1 MSAGI
6 YARLQGYETVI
17 YEMHSMCGGECA
29 GWDRKGFHFDGCIHW
44 LIGSKPG
51 TDMNKLWH
59 EVGALDDSVHN
70 VTHDIFAVLNIHGKK
85 VKIYC
90 DADRLN
96 KHFKEIAPEDKEA
109 IDKMTADI
117 KGFSK
122 IQIDTSKPYDMYGI
136 KDNIQMIK
144 KMLPVMGLLK
154 KCEKISTK
162 DYIDQFKNEAL
173 KTALS
178 SIVPL
183 EHKATALISTLNTL
197 HEKDGGWPSGGSREF
212 AKRMEKKFLALGGK
226 IKYNSRVEDIII
238 EGNKAKGIRLQ
249 DNSGQFSDY
258 IISSADGYHTLF
270 ELLKG
275 KYLDKDQVAL
285 YADNKRYPVFSSVM
299 VSMGIDCDLS
309 KHPHSN
315 IFMMDE
321 PIDAG
326 GILHE
331 YIGLKHY
338 CFEPSFAPKG
348 QSVLNAFLYSDY
360 DWWKKISA
368 DKRGYK
374 EQKDRISSE
383 VIALVEKVY
392 PETKNN
398 IKAVDVATP
407 LTYQRY
413 CNAYKGAWMS
423 HVPTPGGKIR
433 FLSGKIKGLDNFFM
447 AGQWTM
453 PPGGL
458 PTAAVTGK
466 WVIQRITA
474 LDKTE

>member
-6 YARLQGYETVI
+6 YARIRGYEAVI
-17 YEMHSMCGGECA
+17 YEKHATCGGECT

-59 EVGALDDSVHN
+59 EVGALDDSVQTL
-70 VTHDIFAVLNIHGKK
+70 THDVFAVLHIQAKK
-85 VKIYC
+85 VNIYC
-90 DADRLN
+90 DADRSN
-96 KHFKEIAPEDKEA
+96 KHFKEIAPEDTVA
-109 IDKMTADI
+109 IDRMTAHI

-122 IQIDTSKPYDMYGI
+122 IQIDTSKPYDMYSL

-144 KMLPVMGLLK
+144 KMLPVMPLLK
-154 KCEKISTK
+154 KCESISAK

-183 EHKATALISTLNTL
+183 EHKATSLISTLNTL
-197 HEKDGGWPSGGSREF
+197 HEKDGGWPAGGSRAF
-212 AKRMEKKFLALGGK
+212 AKRMEKKFFALGGQ
-226 IKYNSRVEDIII
+226 IKYKSSVEDIII
-238 EGNKAKGIRLQ
+238 DRNKAIGIKLQ
-249 DNSGQFSDY
+249 DHTEQFADY
-258 IISSADGYHTLF
+258 IISTADGYHTLF
-270 ELLKG
+270 ELLNG
-275 KYLDKDQVAL
+275 KYLDKDQLTL
-285 YADNKRYPVFSSVM
+285 YTDKKRYPVFSSVL

-309 KHPHSN
+309 KYPHSN
-315 IFMMDE
+315 IFMLEQPLDS
-321 PIDAG
+321 G
-326 GILHE
+326 GITHT

-348 QSVLNAFLYSDY
+348 QSVLHAFLYSDY
-360 DWWKKISA
+360 DWWKKVST
-368 DKRGYK
+368 DKKSYK

-407 LTYQRY
+407 LTYARY

-423 HVPTPGGKIR
+423 HVPTPGSKIR
-433 FLSGKIKGLDNFFM
+433 FLSGKIKGLDHFFM
-447 AGQWTM
+447 AGQWIM

-458 PTAAVTGK
+458 PTAVVTGK
-466 WVIQRITA
+466 WVIQRIA
-474 LDKTE
+474 AADKTA